1 MKKKKR
7 ILSFGLAVCC
17 FVGLLGINIQKVK
30 AAEYWP
36 QDPETESPNAIV
48 MEESTGTVLYD
59 KNSTEQHCPASITKI
74 MTTLLALEN
83 CSLDETV
90 TFSKEAVYNTHGSGI
105 SRDVGEQMT
114 MEQCLYAVMLESA
127 NECAYAVAEH
137 VGGTVENFVQM
148 MNDKAA
154 ELGCVNTHFNNPH
167 GLSEGEDATLHYTCC
182 YDMALIAKAAYQNE
196 TFRVITSTKT
206 YQIPPTN
213 KHDEITYLQN
223 HNEMI
228 HAFKTRGQYLYEY
241 CVGGKTGYTTAANST
256 LVTYAEKDDMTL
268 ICVIMN
274 AQSPAQWTDSIALY
288 NYYFENFSLY
298 NVAQNETRLENGEMD
313 MGMLNTN
320 SSFVKIDP
328 AGNIVL
334 PKSAEFSEATPA
346 VSYDNTSDDVL
357 ANIKYTF
364 AGHDVGS
371 ADIIS
376 TGVKADTFSF
386 DNVKSEEI
394 STEAGTRTTTKHKFQ
409 INIWKVLL
417 GILGV
422 AALVVIAFLIRRFA
436 DNFYIIRHKYF
447 SKSRPDKRYKTI
459 KRNYRSKRRRHRRR
473 K

>member
-1 MKKKKR
+1 
-7 ILSFGLAVCC
+7 
-17 FVGLLGINIQKVK
+17 
-30 AAEYWP
+30 
-36 QDPETESPNAIV
+36 
-48 MEESTGTVLYD
+48 
-59 KNSTEQHCPASITKI
+59 
-74 MTTLLALEN
+74 
-83 CSLDETV
+83 
-90 TFSKEAVYNTHGSGI
+90 
-105 SRDVGEQMT
+105 
-114 MEQCLYAVMLESA
+114 
-127 NECAYAVAEH
+127 
-137 VGGTVENFVQM
+137 
-148 MNDKAA
+148 
-154 ELGCVNTHFNNPH
+154 
-167 GLSEGEDATLHYTCC
+167 
-182 YDMALIAKAAYQNE
+182 MALIAKAAYQNE

-447 SKSRPDKRYKTI
+447 SKSDAEEENSLENCNRTTEKDKNKKKRQYLNLNIVVLRYLG
-459 KRNYRSKRRRHRRR
+459 H
-473 K
+473 